1 MVTGL
6 MTKAEKVAG
15 SGRLSFRL
23 FFPLRCLFFFYLS
36 NFYLILLKKRKE
48 KEKTQSKSELTSSH
62 FILQATGE
70 QGKGWMF
77 LLPVLILKSTDL
89 SCLLF
94 LITA

>member
-1 MVTGL
+1 MG
-6 MTKAEKVAG
+6 G
-15 SGRLSFRL
+15 SL
-23 FFPLRCLFFFYLS
+23 FGSSSPCVVCFFFYLS